1 MVRQIEGIVPD
12 EDDEEDTHGYGL
24 GEDMD
29 QGATA
34 ANSDG
39 NTNNNTNNNRYVL
52 RWGVHASALI
62 TISLIEQEVDI
73 VNYVRVFLFR
83 SNTQYHYQH

>member
-12 EDDEEDTHGYGL
+12 EDDEEDAHGYGL

-34 ANSDG
+34 ANSDSS
-39 NTNNNTNNNRYVL
+39 TNNNTNNNRYVF

-62 TISLIEQEVDI
+62 TISLIERTGSGYRKLCTCVP
-73 VNYVRVFLFR
+73 V
-83 SNTQYHYQH
+83 